1 MSVFDKLKFWK
12 HEEEPIGEFGDLD
25 AAFPTGGGPP
35 FPTGIPESSSH
46 QDFGSLTPM
55 AYNQSS
61 SPPPQVTITSPTPP
75 YQVVQPQP
83 LYQPVQQPMNKDVE
97 IISLKL
103 DAIKNTLD
111 AINMR
116 LERLE
121 HIARGEEYPLKQGR
135 F

>member
-12 HEEEPIGEFGDLD
+12 HEEEPISEFGDLD
-25 AAFPTGGGPP
+25 AAFPTGGGPL
-35 FPTGIPESSSH
+35 FPTGIPESSPH
-46 QDFGSLTPM
+46 EDFGSLTPM
-55 AYNQSS
+55 SQHPSTGS
-61 SPPPQVTITSPTPP
+61 SPTVTITSPTPP

-83 LYQPVQQPMNKDVE
+83 LYQPVQPPMNKDVE

-111 AINMR
+111 TINMR